1 MCTQVIHYP
10 MYCIVYVY
18 AYCVMYDIHCITHSI
33 LLIVLS
39 KFAVNGNNCLLSIY

>member
-1 MCTQVIHYP
+1 MCAQVIHYP
-10 MYCIVYVY
+10 MYLYV
-18 AYCVMYDIHCITHSI
+18 YCVMYAIHCITHSI